1 MRIIDITRLLI
12 LAAIWGGSF
21 IFMRVI
27 APVMGAIPTANS
39 RVLIAGLVL
48 TLYFT
53 LTGFKLEWRK
63 NWKQYFFIGVL
74 GSGIPFALF
83 AYAAISIPASYE
95 VILNSTTPL
104 FGTLFSWMWLGE
116 SMSARKLLGLFI
128 AALGVGIVVKIGATN
143 LTTSFI
149 LSVLA
154 CLLAAICYG
163 LTGIYIK
170 KFAHQLNPKGV
181 AAGSLLLVGIFM
193 LPLSMA
199 HSINSNALFQPKIIL
214 CILGLA
220 LICSAVAYL
229 LYYQLMA
236 EIGPS
241 KAMTVTFL
249 MPIFGMI
256 WGHLFLGEPVTLSM
270 IMGTI
275 TILLGTWLVVQKK
288 I

>member
-1 MRIIDITRLLI
+1 MRIIDITRLFI

-53 LTGFKLEWRK
+53 LTGFNLEWKK
-63 NWKQYFFIGVL
+63 NWKQYLIIGVL

-116 SMSARKLLGLFI
+116 NMGPRKLLGLLVAGF
-128 AALGVGIVVKIGATN
+128 GVAIVVNIGTTH
-143 LTTSFI
+143 LTTPFI

-170 KFAHQLNPKGV
+170 KFASQLNPKAV

-193 LPLSMA
+193 LPFSMS
-199 HSINSNALFQPKIIL
+199 HSINSNVLFQPKIIL

-220 LICSAVAYL
+220 LICSALAYL
-229 LYYQLMA
+229 MYYQLMA

-256 WGHLFLGEPVTLSM
+256 WGYLFLGEPVTLSM
-270 IMGTI
+270 ILGTI

-288 I
+288 A